1 MTWQQ
6 ETTIT
11 VSRSPRFGALWQFCK
26 IRAQR
31 SSFQLWMMLF
41 NTIASARRGTDSKKL
56 PPILRGSPTAADAS
70 AFTVGRHWQGVETAP
85 GPDPDRLAWMHP
97 SG

>member
-1 MTWQQ
+1 MTRQQ

-56 PPILRGSPTAADAS
+56 PPISRIAYCCRCKRVHGRSSLARGRDYTRTRS
-70 AFTVGRHWQGVETAP
+70 
-85 GPDPDRLAWMHP
+85 
-97 SG
+97 